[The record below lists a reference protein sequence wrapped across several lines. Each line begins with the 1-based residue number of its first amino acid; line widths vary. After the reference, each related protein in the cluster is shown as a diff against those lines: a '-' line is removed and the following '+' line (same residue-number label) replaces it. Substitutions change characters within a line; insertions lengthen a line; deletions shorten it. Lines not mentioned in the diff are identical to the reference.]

1 MHGSLGLL
9 PVAFGKQADLFS
21 TTGMLLKDHEI
32 QGVIGEGGM
41 GVVYRAQHIVL
52 EKPVAIKVL
61 HDRFARQT
69 EVVRSVSGHQG
80 YRTT

>member
-1 MHGSLGLL
+1 
-9 PVAFGKQADLFS
+9 
-21 TTGMLLKDHEI
+21 MLLKDHEI
-32 QGVIGEGGM
+32 QGVIGEGAM

-69 EVVRSVSGHQG
+69 DVVEQFILEAKAASRIRHPNIIDVPTSAPRLTGWCSW
-80 YRTT
+80 